1 MRRHLREALGGDD
14 GCEGD
19 HGVVAKME
27 KKTGD
32 YGAGAGAHKREN
44 DTDESEKRHQ
54 TPGPA
59 KLSAVHQAKE
69 DPGDQN
75 TGEDAKRL
83 GEERIEIAAENGFFD
98 ERRDKYRHGHKQHGA
113 GAALEKF
120 LDGDVVHVLDA
131 RAGDGHED
139 GQATAGKK
147 IHPGAAL
154 AAKSVGVQSFPTQG
168 SPEGHIAE
176 YGKRHIKKKKDESEP
191 QNIGADD
198 EPWIGLKQLFELLLR
213 KVAVR
218 RKVRDQHNAD
228 RQLADYAKYHKDQKM
243 QPRPGDAQIFGERR
257 VCLGGRGDSGVGD
270 GVAGERSSERFRRR
284 CFRRMVGR
292 TLRVEILVR
301 RIQRIIIEEGHRFP
315 GRDFLGQP
323 EASAAATSGKSS
335 SWWPVMA

>member
-98 ERRDKYRHGHKQHGA
+98 ERRDEYGHSHEQHGP

-120 LDGDVVHVLDA
+120 LEGTFPHVLEAGTGVAHEDA
-131 RAGDGHED
+131 RA
-139 GQATAGKK
+139 
-147 IHPGAAL
+147 AA
-154 AAKSVGVQSFPTQG
+154 
-168 SPEGHIAE
+168 
-176 YGKRHIKKKKDESEP
+176 
-191 QNIGADD
+191 
-198 EPWIGLKQLFELLLR
+198 
-213 KVAVR
+213 
-218 RKVRDQHNAD
+218 
-228 RQLADYAKYHKDQKM
+228 
-243 QPRPGDAQIFGERR
+243 
-257 VCLGGRGDSGVGD
+257 
-270 GVAGERSSERFRRR
+270 
-284 CFRRMVGR
+284 
-292 TLRVEILVR
+292 
-301 RIQRIIIEEGHRFP
+301 
-315 GRDFLGQP
+315 
-323 EASAAATSGKSS
+323 
-335 SWWPVMA
+335 